1 MLARTPLVPLSVA
14 ILVAALSVSVLPASA
29 SSWTTPLKAAGSAEA
44 EAMAAPPAPLSAS
57 ATCLAA
63 GQRKIVVS
71 WSAVVHAT
79 TYSIYTSTSATGTFA
94 LTASGVTTTTWTSGS
109 LGTGNDY
116 FEVAT
121 YFGTKWLGAQSA
133 ATGETTITGSGCTQP

>member
-1 MLARTPLVPLSVA
+1 
-14 ILVAALSVSVLPASA
+14 
-29 SSWTTPLKAAGSAEA
+29 
-44 EAMAAPPAPLSAS
+44 
-57 ATCLAA
+57 
-63 GQRKIVVS
+63 
-71 WSAVVHAT
+71 
-79 TYSIYTSTSATGTFA
+79 
-94 LTASGVTTTTWTSGS
+94 VTTTTWTSGS